1 MPTSPPYLS
10 RDQVHGFPE
19 HPVVNYPCGCSH
31 SLQGG
36 PAPAFCGLHG
46 KPISGAEPEVSA
58 ILPDQAPEAAKAPD
72 SSPRDATDAEIAA
85 ADRADLKHE
94 QDLEDRA
101 EDKAASQEA

>member
-19 HPVVNYPCGCSH
+19 HPVVKYTCGCSH

-36 PAPAFCGLHG
+36 PAPEFCWLHV
-46 KPISGAEPEVSA
+46 KPIFGAEPEKPA
-58 ILPDQAPEAAKAPD
+58 ILPEPVPEVAQAPD

-85 ADRADLKHE
+85 ADREDLKHE